1 MGFID
6 IIIVIVLLYYIT
18 IVSSRKW
25 FVTLYMIY
33 KVLETLALA
42 GFGLRGYIADIIS
55 IQLANI
61 LYLVSV
67 VFHLVSIVSFTGK
80 FYKKFSFAIGIIT
93 LISIFLFMFF
103 VADARIRVA
112 IISFSITILF
122 GLGGAFLYTN
132 RASYKLPILLAIAFF
147 FFSIIN
153 ALRAI
158 AVLYSN
164 GVYQLID
171 LAAWDSILV
180 MAGIATILISSFG
193 FLLLLKEVDDQTIY
207 RQNRI
212 TSIAF
217 DESPVSIV
225 LTDKE
230 GNIEFVNP
238 KFSELTGYTSEEA
251 KGKNTSILKTSLTPD
266 ETYHSLWNT
275 IRVGNTWHG
284 EFVNKKKNGEIYYE
298 EAVIAPIKNAKQQIT
313 NYLAIKID
321 ITQRKASE
329 QLLQKR
335 NEELSEINST
345 KDRLFSII
353 GHDLKGPIGNLK
365 QLLEF
370 INQDIK
376 KGDKESVQQ
385 ILKMTKE
392 TAETSFDLLE
402 NLLNWSRT
410 QLDVIEPQPDNFDIA
425 PLAEEISQLYQAS
438 IRQKKI
444 TFDLKLDQ
452 DTTAFADRDMVSTVI
467 RNLLSNAIKFTP
479 PYGSVTVEITQKN
492 GSLISAISDSGVG
505 IEEDRLEKIFDF
517 KQNQSTRGTA
527 GEKGTGIG
535 LALSREFI
543 IKNGGKIWVESTPG
557 EGSTFFFSLP
567 TELSE
572 QRA

>member
-1 MGFID
+1 
-6 IIIVIVLLYYIT
+6 
-18 IVSSRKW
+18 
-25 FVTLYMIY
+25 MIY
-33 KVLETLALA
+33 KVLETLALT
-42 GFGLRGYIADIIS
+42 GFGLRGYIVDVVS
-55 IQLANI
+55 IQLANV
-61 LYLVSV
+61 LYLVSAS
-67 VFHLVSIVSFTGK
+67 FHLVSVVSFTGK
-80 FYKKFSFAIGIIT
+80 FYKKFSFAIGVIT

-103 VADARIRVA
+103 VGDGRIRVT
-112 IISFSITILF
+112 IISLSISILF
-122 GLGGAFLYTN
+122 SLSGAFLYVN
-132 RASYKLPILLAIAFF
+132 RASYKLPILLAIAFVF
-147 FFSIIN
+147 FAIIN
-153 ALRAI
+153 TIRAVAI
-158 AVLYSN
+158 MTSSQD
-164 GVYQLID
+164 YQLID
-171 LAAWDSILV
+171 LVTWDSILV

-217 DESPVSIV
+217 EESPVSIV
-225 LTDKE
+225 MTDKK
-230 GNIEFVNP
+230 GDIEFVNP
-238 KFSELTGYTSEEA
+238 KFSELTGYSGKEA
-251 KGKNTSILKTSLTPD
+251 KGKNTSILKTSITPS

-275 IRVGNTWHG
+275 IRQGKTWHG

-298 EAVIAPIKNAKQQIT
+298 EAVIAPIKNARQQIT

-335 NEELSEINST
+335 NQELSEINST

-410 QLDVIEPQPDNFDIA
+410 QLNVIEPQPDNFDIA
-425 PLAEEISQLYQAS
+425 LLVEEISQLYQAS
-438 IRQKKI
+438 IQQKKI
-444 TFDLKLDQ
+444 TLDLKLSRG
-452 DTTAFADRDMVSTVI
+452 TTAFADRDMVSTVI

-479 PYGSVTVEITQKN
+479 PYGSVMVEITQEN
-492 GSLISAISDSGVG
+492 GTLTSAIKDSGVG

-517 KQNQSTRGTA
+517 KQNQSTKGTA

-557 EGSTFFFSLP
+557 KGSTFFFSLP
-567 TELSE
+567 IRQKKQEV
-572 QRA
+572 